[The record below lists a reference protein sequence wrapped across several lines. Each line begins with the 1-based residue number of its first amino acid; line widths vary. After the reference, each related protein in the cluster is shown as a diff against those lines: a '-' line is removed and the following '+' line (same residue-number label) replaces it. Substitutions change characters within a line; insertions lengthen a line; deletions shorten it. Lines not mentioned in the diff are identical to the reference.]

1 MVHQL
6 SRRKAGGLRC
16 AILCALCAFLSF
28 TPFLFRDG
36 GFFHVWAD
44 FNSQQIPFG
53 MALHHALEDLNP
65 GGWTWSYELGMST
78 IQAFSFYGMG
88 SPFYWISLLFPAA
101 WYPYLT
107 GWIYIL
113 KYTVAGVTAY
123 YYIRRFTKGENS
135 AAAGALMYAFS
146 AFQATNLMYFHF
158 HDVAALFP
166 LLLTGLEKTL
176 ENPRDRG
183 LLVFAVFINALNNY
197 YFFVLEAVFTVMQT
211 VVFHEF
217 CQCIICRHAVIVHQ
231 PHVIISRLDSPSQAI
246 RKASGSAA
254 VKQETVIDYSRIS
267 GILPHQAAGAVAA
280 VVIYNDYIRQHA
292 ACLPEQSIYT
302 APELC
307 LAIICNY
314 HSCY

>member
-28 TPFLFRDG
+28 VPFLFQDG

-88 SPFYWISLLFPAA
+88 SPFYWISLPFPAA
-101 WYPYLT
+101 WYPSLT

-123 YYIRRFTKGENS
+123 WNKDN
-135 AAAGALMYAFS
+135 M
-146 AFQATNLMYFHF
+146 
-158 HDVAALFP
+158 
-166 LLLTGLEKTL
+166 KK
-176 ENPRDRG
+176 G
-183 LLVFAVFINALNNY
+183 LLDFLDAID
-197 YFFVLEAVFTVMQT
+197 EFTSV
-211 VVFHEF
+211 
-217 CQCIICRHAVIVHQ
+217 
-231 PHVIISRLDSPSQAI
+231 S
-246 RKASGSAA
+246 
-254 VKQETVIDYSRIS
+254 
-267 GILPHQAAGAVAA
+267 
-280 VVIYNDYIRQHA
+280 
-292 ACLPEQSIYT
+292 
-302 APELC
+302 ELF
-307 LAIICNY
+307 
-314 HSCY
+314 